1 MAEYYLTLEDYGES
15 NNNSDDN
22 DDLDYYSRTDYYESL
37 SNNYYCN
44 YGH

>member
-1 MAEYYLTLEDYGES
+1 MAEYYLTPEDYGD
-15 NNNSDDN
+15 NNSDDN
-22 DDLDYYSRTDYYESL
+22 YDLDYYSRTDYYESL